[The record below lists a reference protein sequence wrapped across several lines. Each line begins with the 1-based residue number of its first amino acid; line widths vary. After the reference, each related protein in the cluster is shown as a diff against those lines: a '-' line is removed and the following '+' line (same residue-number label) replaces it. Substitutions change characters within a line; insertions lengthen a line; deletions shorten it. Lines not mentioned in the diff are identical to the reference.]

1 MTSDGPS
8 PPPVPWITT
17 AGWFTRRRDTAARLR
32 AGIIL
37 VATAAVLLTAL
48 PLLVYSLLTGAT
60 LERQRSDLIGEVVAQ
75 NLLNVVQNLHTD
87 VEALATSPVVATAL
101 TDSAGREGYL
111 RPFLQQRA
119 DSLRATMVLLDYR
132 DRELL
137 RVTPSFAQAE
147 EPAEQPPIN
156 LQSRRDEHLSII
168 NGDHLVHRE
177 PIVFF
182 VNQRV
187 IGSLEARLPLATL
200 LAQATRGFSNEFDF
214 AILRGG
220 AIRAGQSDAGM
231 ATARRGPVTVVP
243 AEVGMPAV
251 QIDLAYRPRTGHLP
265 HFLAGSAVLI
275 LVMVLLSLV
284 LATLAARRMA
294 RKLTKPL
301 ALLVAASERFRAG
314 EIPDLQGV
322 QSVTEIAQLGQALTD
337 AFVARDEAQ
346 REVRRYTER
355 MLEGLP
361 VAVFSGDLRA
371 DGDFTLDYISPGA
384 TRITGWQPD
393 ALHNLQDFVDKAT
406 PYAGQ
411 LLKEAMQQAFAA
423 GAATLD
429 YPLRRADGS
438 ASWLLLRVRVTE
450 RKGDGSPATIAG
462 TLTDVTEERRIAEQ
476 AANAAKLATL
486 GEMATGLAHELNQPL
501 AVITMAAENTLRSL
515 ERNDPARLPDV
526 PERLQRIVR
535 QAMRARAIV
544 DHLRIFGRNEAEAL
558 GAIQLQ
564 EAIEGAKILVGGLLR
579 ESGITLQENLPPD
592 LPAVYG
598 GLVPAEQVIVNLLVN
613 ARDAIRDA
621 GSVPGEVTLSAEVS
635 GDMLV
640 LSVRDSGPGFRPE
653 LLPHIFEPFF
663 TTKEV
668 GKGTGLGLSIC
679 HGTMRSF
686 GGMIEARN
694 HPQGG
699 AEFRLSFRLAHE
711 VGMPGDATPT
721 EAQPA

>member
-1 MTSDGPS
+1 MTRADTSE
-8 PPPVPWITT
+8 PPLPRDVAT
-17 AGWFTRRRDTAARLR
+17 GWFTRRRDTASRLR
-32 AGIIL
+32 TGIIL
-37 VATAAVLLTAL
+37 VATAAVLLTAI

-75 NLLNVVQNLHTD
+75 NLVNAVQSLHAD
-87 VEALATSPVVATAL
+87 IEALAASPVVATAL

-119 DSLRATMVLLDYR
+119 ESLGATMVLLDYR

-137 RVTPSFAQAE
+137 RIKPTAAHGEERAE
-147 EPAEQPPIN
+147 PPLRS
-156 LQSRRDEHLSII
+156 LQSRRDERLSMIT
-168 NGDHLVHRE
+168 DDRLVHRE

-187 IGSLEARLPLATL
+187 IGSLEARLPLAML
-200 LAQATRGFSNEFDF
+200 LAQATRGFTEEFDF
-214 AILRGG
+214 AIMRGG
-220 AIRAGQSDAGM
+220 AILAGRNDAGM
-231 ATARRGPVTVVP
+231 LTARRNAIVLTP
-243 AEVGMPAV
+243 AQGDRAAV
-251 QIDLAYRPRTGHLP
+251 ELHLAFRPMAGNLP
-265 HFLAGSAVLI
+265 SYLAGSAALVL
-275 LVMVLLSLV
+275 MMALLSLG
-284 LATLAARRMA
+284 LAIVAAQRMA

-346 REVRRYTER
+346 REVRHYTER

-371 DGDFTLDYISPGA
+371 DGDFAVDYISPGV
-384 TRITGWQPD
+384 TRITGWPSEG
-393 ALHNLQDFVDKAT
+393 LNNLQAFVDKAT
-406 PYAGQ
+406 PYAGE
-411 LLKEAMQQAFAA
+411 LLKNAMQQAFASGSA
-423 GAATLD
+423 MLD

-450 RKGDGSPATIAG
+450 RKGDDSAATMAG
-462 TLTDVTEERRIAEQ
+462 TLTDVTEERRVAEK
-476 AANAAKLATL
+476 ATNAAKLATL

-501 AVITMAAENTLRSL
+501 AIITMAAENTLHSLNSNDPKRLSDIAKRL
-515 ERNDPARLPDV
+515 ERIA
-526 PERLQRIVR
+526 Q
-535 QAMRARAIV
+535 QAIRAGAIV
-544 DHLRIFGRNEAEAL
+544 DHLRMFGRNEVGEL
-558 GAIQLQ
+558 SGVQLQ
-564 EAIEGAKILVGGLLR
+564 DVIEGAKILVGGLLR
-579 ESGITLQENLPPD
+579 ESGIVLQVDLPPD
-592 LPAVYG
+592 LPAVHAR
-598 GLVPAEQVIVNLLVN
+598 LVPAEQVIVNLLIN
-613 ARDAIRDA
+613 ARDAIQDA
-621 GSVPGEVTLSAEVS
+621 GSVSGKVTLSAEMRE
-635 GDMLV
+635 DWLV
-640 LSVRDSGPGFRPE
+640 LSVRDSGPGFQPE

-686 GGMIEARN
+686 GGAIEARN

-699 AEFRLSFRLAHE
+699 AEFRLSFRLAPD
-711 VGMPGDATPT
+711 VGIPGDGAPK
-721 EAQPA
+721 EAQPR